1 MDLQSLIS
9 ALQLQPHPEGGYYR
23 ELYRS
28 EERIS
33 AEALP
38 ERYRQPRVLHT
49 GIYFL
54 LTSGNFSAFHR
65 IDSDEY
71 WHFYQGG
78 PLLVHLLHPENGY
91 SCIRLGTPEQ
101 QGVFQSLVPAGTWF
115 ASECAAGVEWSLVG
129 CNVAPGFEFDGFELA
144 SAQQLTQQFPEHAAL
159 IHRLCRS

>member
-1 MDLQSLIS
+1 MDLNTLVSE
-9 ALQLQPHPEGGYYR
+9 LQLQPHPEGGYYR

-28 EERIS
+28 GEWIPR
-33 AEALP
+33 EALP
-38 ERYRQPRVLHT
+38 DRYQQPRVFHT

-78 PLLVHLLHPENGY
+78 PLLVHLLHPQDGY

-101 QGVFQSLVPAGTWF
+101 KGIFQALVPAGTWF
-115 ASECAAGVEWSLVG
+115 ASECADGTEWSLVG
-129 CNVAPGFEFDGFELA
+129 CNVAPGFDFNGFELA
-144 SAQQLTQQFPEHAAL
+144 KADQLAALFPGEEKL
-159 IHRLCRS
+159 IHRLCRF